1 MTVTTLPPRSSLRF
15 TSRPATAPIDVVAD
29 VHDRLL
35 EDLDVRAL
43 ERLPDDAARHD
54 VHEAAARVLTAISPG
69 VSGTTRQAVL
79 RDVVNE
85 VLGFGPIQPLLDQPD
100 IGEIMVNGPSEVY
113 YERAGVI
120 YAADARFRDAQHIRR
135 IADRIVAPLGRRLDE
150 GSPMVDARLPDG
162 SRVNVVL
169 PPIAVNSPTITIRK
183 FEANR
188 FDMVDLVQTGT
199 LSAEAAAF
207 LRACVVSKVNIVISG
222 GTGSGKTTLLNAL
235 SAYVPGAERIITI
248 EDPKELQLRQDH
260 VVTLEARPP
269 GVSGKGGI
277 SQRDLVINALR
288 MRPDRIVVGEVRG
301 AEAFDML
308 QAMNTGHEGSITTVH
323 ANAPR
328 DALSRVENMVL
339 MSGFEIP
346 ARAVREQMASAFH
359 VIVQIARML
368 DGSRRI
374 THITEVVGM
383 EGETV
388 SLQDIFTFEQQA
400 LGGQPRVVGELRPTG
415 VRPAF
420 DERFRRFGVSEDD
433 TVGALV

>member
-1 MTVTTLPPRSSLRF
+1 M
-15 TSRPATAPIDVVAD
+15 
-29 VHDRLL
+29 
-35 EDLDVRAL
+35 
-43 ERLPDDAARHD
+43 ERLPDEDALRD
-54 VHEAAARVLTAISPG
+54 VREAAERVLGVIAPG
-69 VSGTTRQAVL
+69 VTGTTRQAVL

-85 VLGFGPIQPLLDQPD
+85 VLGFGPIQSLLDEPEV
-100 IGEIMVNGPSEVY
+100 GEIMVNGPDAVY

-120 YAADARFRDAQHIRR
+120 YAATARFRDTQHIRR

-169 PPIAVNSPTITIRK
+169 PPIAVSSPTITIHK
-183 FEANR
+183 FQTNR
-188 FDMVDLVQTGT
+188 FDIADLVQTGT
-199 LSAEAAAF
+199 LSAAAAAF
-207 LRACVVSKVNIVISG
+207 LRACVVSKVNVVISG

-235 SAYVPGAERIITI
+235 SAYVPGSERIVTI
-248 EDPKELQLRQDH
+248 EDPKELQLRQEH
-260 VVTLEARPP
+260 VVPLEARPP
-269 GVSGKGGI
+269 GVSGNGGV

-288 MRPDRIVVGEVRG
+288 MRPDRIIVGEVRG

-328 DALSRVENMVL
+328 DALARVENMVL

-359 VIVQIARML
+359 VIVQIARLL
-368 DGSRRI
+368 DGTRRI

-383 EGETV
+383 EGPTV
-388 SLQDIFTFEQQA
+388 SLQDVFVFEQEA
-400 LGGQPRVVGELRPTG
+400 LDASQSVRGELRPTG

-420 DERFRRFGVSEDD
+420 DERFGRFGVSEGD
-433 TVGALV
+433 TVGALA